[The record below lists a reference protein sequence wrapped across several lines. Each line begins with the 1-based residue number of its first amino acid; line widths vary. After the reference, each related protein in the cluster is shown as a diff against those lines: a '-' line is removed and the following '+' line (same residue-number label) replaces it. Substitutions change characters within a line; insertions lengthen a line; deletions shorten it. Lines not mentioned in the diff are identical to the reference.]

1 MGVSAIVGG
10 VAAVGA
16 VAGGVGSMM
25 NAGSGAK
32 ASSSAADAQV
42 AAANQAA
49 ALQAQEYQQTRADLA
64 PWRDTGGNA
73 INYLGGILNI
83 PGSTPV
89 DPTNALRSTPG
100 YNWAMNQGVDARER
114 SAAAKGGLLSTPEQK
129 SLTTFGQGLADNTYQ
144 SYLDKL
150 FQVSGSGLTAAGMT
164 GRAGTNYANQAGQDY
179 MAAGQAQAQGTLNAY
194 NAQQSGYNSLA
205 SGLGAGMSYLNSPGV
220 TNYLNSLNPSGYN
233 TNYTA
238 PLGGGTPGAG
248 QNYTDYTAAMGAMG
262 YQ

>member
-16 VAGGVGSMM
+16 VAGGVGSMI
-25 NAGSGAK
+25 NASSGSK

-42 AAANQAA
+42 AAANRAA
-49 ALQAQEYQQTRADLA
+49 DLQKQEYDQTRSDLA
-64 PWRDTGGNA
+64 PWRDTGGRA
-73 INYLGGILNI
+73 INYLGGILNV
-83 PGSTPV
+83 PGSTSV

-144 SYLDKL
+144 NYLNNL
-150 FQVSGSGLTAAGMT
+150 FNVSGSGLNAASMT
-164 GRAGTNYANQAGQDY
+164 GTAGTNYANQAGQDY

-205 SGLGAGMSYLNSPGV
+205 SGLGAGMSYLNSPGMK
-220 TNYLNSLNPSGYN
+220 NYLNTLNPSGYN
-233 TNYTA
+233 TNYS
-238 PLGGGTPGAG
+238 GTSGDFGYGANDVN
-248 QNYTDYTAAMGAMG
+248 NYMNYM